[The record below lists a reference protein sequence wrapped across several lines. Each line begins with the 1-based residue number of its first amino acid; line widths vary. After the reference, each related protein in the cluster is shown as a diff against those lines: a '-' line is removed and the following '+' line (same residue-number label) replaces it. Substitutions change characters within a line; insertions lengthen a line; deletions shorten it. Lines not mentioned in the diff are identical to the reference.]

1 MHLLPSCRGV
11 FDRQDSLRSDY
22 MSDREPRYGIVQQ
35 ASIDSTDSRL
45 CYLTSSEVSGTHSA
59 ALSSHF
65 KIKFAVRN
73 HPKVSHAV
81 WRCDLTFTCFTT
93 KHFTISHTHTIVS
106 CKQSYGTLA
115 CAKSKPY
122 SVKTQMNF
130 AFANVGW
137 NYLSPSVSSR
147 YIPTNHFHFTT
158 LEQSNAISSPIESQ
172 FYLSQLTH
180 LPPVPGSNQACIH
193 SRAYL
198 SSTFAPLNLVRLAS
212 MYWERCACS
221 PSRNIPPENI
231 DGPIAPFTTFP
242 GPLKGRRRSFDSAFG
257 GKLHS
262 QNGEEFVASRFA
274 HRFHTRG
281 VPCMINLETFAAN
294 SHMCCK

>member
-1 MHLLPSCRGV
+1 MLYH
-11 FDRQDSLRSDY
+11 
-22 MSDREPRYGIVQQ
+22 
-35 ASIDSTDSRL
+35 
-45 CYLTSSEVSGTHSA
+45 
-59 ALSSHF
+59 
-65 KIKFAVRN
+65 K
-73 HPKVSHAV
+73 
-81 WRCDLTFTCFTT
+81 TFY
-93 KHFTISHTHTIVS
+93 HITHTIVS

-147 YIPTNHFHFTT
+147 YIPTNQFHFTT

-180 LPPVPGSNQACIH
+180 LPPVPGSNQVCIR

-221 PSRNIPPENI
+221 PSRNISPENI

-242 GPLKGRRRSFDSAFG
+242 GPLKGRRRSFGSAFC
-257 GKLHS
+257 GKLHP

-294 SHMCCK
+294 GTRIRTHSDGDKGAGPIRYSSDRWAPTVHVQSPCPRTPALTSPQA